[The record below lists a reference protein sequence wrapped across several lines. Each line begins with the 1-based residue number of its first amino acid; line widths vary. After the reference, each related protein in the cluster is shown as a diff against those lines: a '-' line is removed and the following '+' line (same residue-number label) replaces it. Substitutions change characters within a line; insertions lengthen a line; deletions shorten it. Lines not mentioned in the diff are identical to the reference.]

1 MTPSHPGHPDASA
14 GEPSC
19 AAGKACG
26 NVTPARATH
35 RRSRT
40 IHGVGIGI
48 LMLDTGFQRL
58 PGDIGHGATWPFAVQ
73 YGLMKG
79 VTGPQVMA
87 ATGGDAQAAAPLLE
101 RFVDAAAQLV
111 ALGVDGIATSCGF
124 LVAFQAALAERC
136 AVPVATSALLQIP
149 SIAALLPKR
158 ERVGILTARA
168 ASLTPLH
175 LRAAHAPEDLPVAGL
190 DEDSRFFRNSLTN
203 APSVSFDEQAADL
216 LACAQRL
223 LCAHPETGA
232 IVSEC
237 SNFAPYSALL
247 SERFG
252 VPVFDIVTMIEWFHA
267 GLRPRSFARS
277 VAR

>member
-1 MTPSHPGHPDASA
+1 MTTQSLSGPPDDSSGNPSD
-14 GEPSC
+14 
-19 AAGKACG
+19 AAGIASG
-26 NVTPARATH
+26 NVAAARTPH
-35 RRSRT
+35 RRPRT

-48 LMLDTGFQRL
+48 LMLDTGFERL

-73 YGLMKG
+73 YGLVKG
-79 VTGPQVMA
+79 VTAPQVMA
-87 ATGGDAQAAAPLLE
+87 ATGGDAQAAAPLIE

-111 ALGVDGIATSCGF
+111 ALGIDGITTSCGF
-124 LVAFQAALAERC
+124 LIAFQAALAERC
-136 AVPVATSALLQIP
+136 PVPVATSALLQIP

-190 DEDSRFFRNSLTN
+190 PEDSRFFRNSLTN

-223 LCAHPETGA
+223 LAAHPETGA

-237 SNFAPYSALL
+237 SNFAPYSTLI
-247 SERFG
+247 SERLN
-252 VPVFDIVTMIEWFHA
+252 VPVFDIVTMIDWFHA
-267 GLRPRSFARS
+267 GLRPRSFAR
-277 VAR
+277 

>member
-1 MTPSHPGHPDASA
+1 MTTQSPSGPPGAPGLAS
-14 GEPSC
+14 GDV
-19 AAGKACG
+19 AA
-26 NVTPARATH
+26 ARAAH
-35 RRSRT
+35 SRPRT
-40 IHGVGIGI
+40 VHGVGIGI

-58 PGDIGHGATWPFAVQ
+58 PGDIGHGATWPFPVQ
-73 YGLMKG
+73 YGLVKG

-101 RFVDAAAQLV
+101 RFADAAAQLA
-111 ALGVDGIATSCGF
+111 ALGVDGITTSCGF

-136 AVPVATSALLQIP
+136 PVPVATSALLQIP

-168 ASLTPLH
+168 AALTPLH

-190 DEDSRFFRNSLTN
+190 PENSRFFRNNLTN
-203 APSVSFDEQAADL
+203 APRVSFDEQAADL

-223 LCAHPETGA
+223 LDAHPDTGA

-237 SNFAPYSALL
+237 SNFAPYSALV
-247 SERFG
+247 SERFS
-252 VPVFDIVTMIEWFHA
+252 VPVFDVVTMIEWFHA
-267 GLRPRSFARS
+267 GLRPRSFAR
-277 VAR
+277 